1 MTFQNNDSLR
11 GCPPPPHPPS
21 LERLN
26 LMAHNLFYKIE
37 ALSFLTI
44 SKTEPQEFLI
54 LMSDLSLKLAY
65 LLTFLFYCF
74 SSKNTWFYSA
84 NVYIYSEVY
93 IPQMVQVSF
102 PGTIP
107 GVPVF
112 FPDFFTG
119 STNI

>member
-26 LMAHNLFYKIE
+26 LLAHNFFYKIE

-54 LMSDLSLKLAY
+54 LVSDLSLKPAY
-65 LLTFLFYCF
+65 LLTFFFFLLFF
-74 SSKNTWFYSA
+74 VLK
-84 NVYIYSEVY
+84 
-93 IPQMVQVSF
+93 
-102 PGTIP
+102 
-107 GVPVF
+107 
-112 FPDFFTG
+112 
-119 STNI
+119 